1 MGNSSTALINLTVA
15 ISLFVG
21 ALTLYAILFIHVGQT
36 VELTNTVRVEQD
48 RNIHTTLVLPEDY
61 RVSGA
66 EILHSI
72 YLISDLGIDIQV
84 DTELFPHNLDI
95 DSTDV
100 SKINVFGFYKPVYER
115 DGKGQLMKVTYIP
128 S

>member
-1 MGNSSTALINLTVA
+1 MENSSTALINLTVA

-48 RNIHTTLVLPEDY
+48 RNMHTTLAIPENY

-66 EILHSI
+66 EVLHSI

-95 DSTDV
+95 DRTDV
-100 SKINVFGFYKPVYER
+100 SKIDVFGFYKPIYER
-115 DGKGQLMKVTYIP
+115 DKKGQLMKVFYIP